1 MPNDKEII
9 FPNDYLI
16 EEENLRGCHED
27 YLCFWMMVMADEVM
41 CYAIKYLHWKEKDH
55 STTDAMA
62 ETYEDKYFSVLYEL
76 YYLTKE

>member
-16 EEENLRGCHED
+16 EEEHLKECHED
-27 YLCFWMMVMADEVM
+27 YLCFWMMVMVEEVM
-41 CYAIKYLHWKEKDH
+41 RYAIKYLHWEKKDH
-55 STTDAMA
+55 SKTDAFA